1 MFNQKESSNLQLCHA
16 KEEKREKKTNFSVYK
31 GLLLAMMS
39 GVFYSTA
46 AVIVKQMKN
55 IHPGQLAVYR
65 FVAIFAFSL
74 PEAVKSQENLMG
86 PKNLRF
92 LLVLRGIFGATNL
105 YLNFLAFRYLPLG
118 ESAVIIF
125 SVPVF
130 VTVAARIFLKEPCG
144 IFQTITVFT
153 TVLGIIFATKIP
165 LKLSGSNIVYTKESV
180 YGLLAAVGSL
190 LFSTCRFIVIRKIKK
205 VHHSIIMFNFGWVAI
220 LETTFLAAIVGDFQW
235 HDCGLQKFY
244 IIVLGL
250 VSFAG
255 QTLLTMA
262 LQCELA
268 GPVSTMRAASDI
280 VLAFVWQTL
289 LFQDVPDVFSSL
301 GAVLVGVSVILVGL
315 KKWVSALSSDSIYR
329 KKLWWMLI

>member
-1 MFNQKESSNLQLCHA
+1 MFGQKQSFDLQSYQPK
-16 KEEKREKKTNFSVYK
+16 KENSRKTNKPSVYK
-31 GLLLAMMS
+31 GLLLAMLS
-39 GVFYSTA
+39 GVFYSSA

-55 IHPGQLAVYR
+55 IHPGQLAMYR
-65 FVAIFAFSL
+65 FIAIFAFSL
-74 PEAVKSQENLMG
+74 PEAVKCQENMLG

-92 LLVLRGIFGATNL
+92 LLFLRGIFGATNL
-105 YLNFLAFRYLPLG
+105 FLNFIAFRYLPLG

-144 IFQTITVFT
+144 IFQSITVLV
-153 TVLGIIFATKIP
+153 TVIGIIFTTKIP
-165 LKLSGSNIVYTKESV
+165 LKLAGNSLPYSRESV

-190 LFSTCRFIVIRKIKK
+190 FFSTCRFIIIRKVKD

-220 LETTFLAAIVGDFQW
+220 IETTILTAIIGNFDWQ
-235 HDCGLQKFY
+235 DCGLQNFL

-289 LFQDVPDVFSSL
+289 LFRNIPDVFSSV
-301 GAVLVGVSVILVGL
+301 GAVLVGVSVIFVGSR
-315 KKWVSALSSDSIYR
+315 KWVSALPDNSIY
-329 KKLWWMLI
+329 KKKFEWMLK